1 MDNKDKIIQEQR
13 EEICLLNEE
22 IKRLQLLLSQAGIPY
37 GKGIQ
42 EKERPA
48 AQQKDSVMSETET
61 VREQF
66 IIPEMIT
73 QKHAQYFYSFF
84 KGRKDVY
91 SKRAGKPNPKTGK
104 TGYYTQC
111 WNYWKPGICPKYEK
125 KKIKCADCP
134 EQHYKE
140 LTGKVIMQHL
150 TGAREDCSD
159 VIGVYPMLP
168 DETCNFLV
176 FDFDNHDDTTNG
188 DDYANTDELWREE
201 VNALREICRIY
212 GVDILTER
220 SRSGKGAHILGFS
233 YGGNIALVFAL
244 KYPERVDHL
253 ILNGRK

>member
-1 MDNKDKIIQEQR
+1 
-13 EEICLLNEE
+13 
-22 IKRLQLLLSQAGIPY
+22 
-37 GKGIQ
+37 
-42 EKERPA
+42 
-48 AQQKDSVMSETET
+48 MSETET

-66 IIPEMIT
+66 IIPETIT

-233 YGGNIALVFAL
+233 DGGNIALVFAL

>member
-1 MDNKDKIIQEQR
+1 MDNKDKIIREQR
-13 EEICLLNEE
+13 EEIRLLNEE
-22 IKRLQLLLSQAGIPY
+22 IKCLQLLLSQAGIPY

-48 AQQKDSVMSETET
+48 ALQKDSVMSETET

-140 LTGKVIMQHL
+140 ITGKVIM
-150 TGAREDCSD
+150 
-159 VIGVYPMLP
+159 
-168 DETCNFLV
+168 
-176 FDFDNHDDTTNG
+176 
-188 DDYANTDELWREE
+188 
-201 VNALREICRIY
+201 
-212 GVDILTER
+212 
-220 SRSGKGAHILGFS
+220 
-233 YGGNIALVFAL
+233 
-244 KYPERVDHL
+244 
-253 ILNGRK
+253 

>member
-13 EEICLLNEE
+13 EEIRLLNEE
-22 IKRLQLLLSQAGIPY
+22 IKCLQLLLSQAGIPY

-66 IIPEMIT
+66 IIPETIT

-176 FDFDNHDDTTNG
+176 FDFDNHDD
-188 DDYANTDELWREE
+188 
-201 VNALREICRIY
+201 
-212 GVDILTER
+212 GV
-220 SRSGKGAHILGFS
+220 
-233 YGGNIALVFAL
+233 V
-244 KYPERVDHL
+244 
-253 ILNGRK
+253 